1 MWISP
6 IKFRTNSICLLP
18 PKINYI
24 SHWLLTYHL
33 LPSIQAAAAASPP
46 GTVRIVNVSSQAH
59 HNAPSYGINLADVN
73 ENVGLIMG
81 PVKRYGASK
90 LANILHAKELHK
102 RYGMPEAGKSN
113 EGPSDGEIWTAS
125 INPGRVDTC
134 VLPASRFFGHMQ
146 RDKLTRIRKLLRR
159 FDGNFFL
166 WIVSIL
172 IDALA
177 RILPL
182 NQTVE
187 KGAYTQLFAI
197 ASDDFSKK
205 LSGAYL
211 ENGTK
216 LGRMTSKAKDDDL
229 ARRLWEWTEAEMKRL
244 GFV

>member
-1 MWISP
+1 MATPYEKTIDGYEAQ
-6 IKFRTNSICLLP
+6 FQ
-18 PKINYI
+18 INYI

-90 LANILHAKELHK
+90 LANILHARELHR
-102 RYGMPEAGKSN
+102 RYGTPEAGRSN
-113 EGPSDGEIWTAS
+113 EGPSYGEILTAS
-125 INPGRVDTC
+125 INPGRVDT
-134 VLPASRFFGHMQ
+134 
-146 RDKLTRIRKLLRR
+146 KLLRR